1 MLQQQKTD
9 MKPLCKNQTTLKA
22 VAYLGFTTP
31 GDKLNLSAPSPFV
44 AA

>member
-9 MKPLCKNQTTLKA
+9 MIPLCKKQTTLQA
-22 VAYLGFTTP
+22 VAYLGFNAP
-31 GDKLNLSAPSPFV
+31 GDKRSLSAPNPFV